1 MNKKYFN
8 KVKGRIEKDLV
19 GMKKRLSSLESKL
32 L

>member
-8 KVKGRIEKDLV
+8 KAKGRIEKDLV